1 MTNFN
6 RYLLGILFGM
16 IGEYLYRVDVNKVAI
31 ILIFF
36 IGMIILF
43 DIYKNNK

>member
-6 RYLLGILFGM
+6 RYLYGILFGM
-16 IGEYLYRVDVNKVAI
+16 IGEYLYRVAVNKCAI
-31 ILIFF
+31 VSLFF
-36 IGMIILF
+36 ISMIILF